1 MLCLLRLLKK
11 NLFKKLR
18 INKIYISDNIIEQ
31 IHFIKMEYKNYD
43 LSEYFF
49 THRFL
54 LLFKMQMFQSQAIT
68 NVSGCPCYR

>member
-1 MLCLLRLLKK
+1 MLCLLCLLKK

-31 IHFIKMEYKNYD
+31 IHVIKMEYKNYD

-49 THRFL
+49 MHRFL
-54 LLFKMQMFQSQAIT
+54 LLFKMQMFQS
-68 NVSGCPCYR
+68 